1 MLRVS
6 VILLKRRGAGIVGL
20 PNIGKSTLFNALTC
34 SQQAKTGNFPFC
46 TIDANLAR
54 VPVYDERLRKLAAF
68 TGAQKIVDVE
78 VDLADV
84 AGLIAGASKGEGL
97 GNKFL
102 NDIRPC
108 NIILHLVRCFESAKD
123 GFDAPHPLEDIA
135 VIMNELVL
143 ADLDVMEKR
152 HQKLSR
158 AKKATDP
165 EVLFG
170 KRVVDWLTE
179 GKPVKDMP
187 LSKSQPME
195 ATWVRDYALL
205 SSKPMMYV
213 LNVDDESVKSGNA
226 FSKTVEDAFGTGSNT
241 VRVSAAIE
249 EQTSQMGNREERM
262 EFLKA
267 YDIDVPSADILMSR
281 VHEMLDL
288 QSFFTVGPLMA
299 HGWSVRKGAT
309 AKEASGEIHG
319 DFETHFVAAK
329 VAPWESFITGANL
342 ASSELKMDRVT
353 DKYVMKDGDVFIVE
367 HNARK

>member
-1 MLRVS
+1 MYRCNLV
-6 VILLKRRGAGIVGL
+6 LLKRRGAGIVGL

-123 GFDAPHPLEDIA
+123 GFDAPLPLNDIA

-143 ADLDVMEKR
+143 SDLELMEKR
-152 HQKLSR
+152 HGKLAR
-158 AKKATDP
+158 GKKATDP
-165 EVLFG
+165 EVIFS
-170 KRVVDWLTE
+170 KKVVDWLTE
-179 GKPVKDMP
+179 GKPVKDLP
-187 LSKSQPME
+187 LSKSQQALE
-195 ATWVRDYALL
+195 ASWVKEYDLL
-205 SSKPMMYV
+205 SSKPMLYV

-226 FSKTVEDAFGTGSNT
+226 FSKIVEDAFGQQNT

-267 YDIDVPSADILMSR
+267 YDIDVPSADVLMGR
-281 VHEMLDL
+281 VHTMLDL

-299 HGWSVRKGAT
+299 HGWSVKRGAT

-319 DFETHFVAAK
+319 DFEKHFLSAK
-329 VAPWESFITGANL
+329 VARWDKFVTCANL
-342 ASSELKMDRVT
+342 ASAEMLMEGVG
-353 DKYVMKDGDVFIVE
+353 DKYVMQDGEVFIVQ
-367 HNARK
+367 HDARK